1 MGIQGGLAIAHR
13 LTHQFDHNFHELIL
27 LSAMS
32 SKACLNKDWMS
43 LVMSIQK
50 KKQIMALDP
59 KGLNASRGWS
69 SVWLLMT

>member
-1 MGIQGGLAIAHR
+1 MFEQGLDVVGDVD
-13 LTHQFDHNFHELIL
+13 T
-27 LSAMS
+27 
-32 SKACLNKDWMS
+32 
-43 LVMSIQK
+43 K